1 MDIIN
6 SHIQEEVLEY
16 MLNKYPI
23 TLDHE
28 INKNVS
34 MAIKEVNYSGEL
46 VNDYLYNS
54 TINFALRETAE
65 YNDLIMRSVN
75 EIITKI

>member
-1 MDIIN
+1 
-6 SHIQEEVLEY
+6 

-23 TLDHE
+23 TLDQE

-54 TINFALRETAE
+54 TINFVLRETGE

-75 EIITKI
+75 